1 MQTTASGP
9 ILAIDSAG
17 SSPGLALVNGGRVVA
32 ERYPETAAGN
42 NEELAVALGSLFEE
56 AGRRPAELAGIGVT
70 LGPGSYTGL
79 RVGLALARG
88 LALTDSL
95 PAFGMG
101 SLELMVHCCRQA
113 GPVVAA
119 SDAGGGRAYL
129 ARFDGSGC
137 EDPEPALVEKEGL
150 VAFARAEGR
159 PLLVEQALAVELP
172 EGLAVTVPDHRAGQL
187 ALETA
192 LALAAGRG
200 VEAAALMPLYAGP
213 AGARPNRDRIRVS
226 S

>member
-42 NEELAVALGSLFEE
+42 NEELAVALVSLFEE

-95 PAFGMG
+95 PAAGVNDALSSPSRMRAPAF
-101 SLELMVHCCRQA
+101 SRQA
-113 GPVVAA
+113 
-119 SDAGGGRAYL
+119 
-129 ARFDGSGC
+129 
-137 EDPEPALVEKEGL
+137 
-150 VAFARAEGR
+150 
-159 PLLVEQALAVELP
+159 
-172 EGLAVTVPDHRAGQL
+172 
-187 ALETA
+187 
-192 LALAAGRG
+192 AAGSCTLT
-200 VEAAALMPLYAGP
+200 AP
-213 AGARPNRDRIRVS
+213 
-226 S
+226 